1 MCYGNREQVSSIVR
15 RYVQEEGGVNWISGR
30 EFWEFISDDPQCL
43 EQIYDITDE
52 VGRTF
57 KDPRGQSLFE
67 VVEAKIKE
75 LIKEFEKTYGQ
86 SGSEMW
92 KNLLEGNS

>member
-43 EQIYDITDE
+43 EQIYDIAT
-52 VGRTF
+52 
-57 KDPRGQSLFE
+57 K
-67 VVEAKIKE
+67 
-75 LIKEFEKTYGQ
+75 
-86 SGSEMW
+86 
-92 KNLLEGNS
+92 